1 MAKKFVL
8 KKSVEAPV
16 VAAPEEPKA
25 KKKVIKL
32 KKVPEPAQEPAQEPV
47 AVPVAVAPMKKTKAV
62 IKLKKKPEPVPEPVP
77 EPETKKKAITLS
89 KKLPIPTFTEP
100 LTKAMEAFEALRE
113 YYELRN
119 EPIPQSDIKWIYE
132 ELEQE
137 KKADAEFWADCPVTK
152 AHLDAIYRG
161 ATQDELEIAVA
172 KAQIEE
178 KKKPIKDTDLG
189 PMPSYGTQEFW
200 IWCHK
205 RKQIRLQK
213 EAAIIA
219 AGGTV
224 PEVKPKKPRV
234 KKVEKVTKD

>member
-1 MAKKFVL
+1 MA
-8 KKSVEAPV
+8 
-16 VAAPEEPKA
+16 
-25 KKKVIKL
+25 
-32 KKVPEPAQEPAQEPV
+32 
-47 AVPVAVAPMKKTKAV
+47 AVQA
-62 IKLKKKPEPVPEPVP
+62 
-77 EPETKKKAITLS
+77 ETKKAITLS

-113 YYELRN
+113 YYESRN
-119 EPIPQSDIKWIYE
+119 EPIPQADIKWIHE

-137 KKADAEFWADCPVTK
+137 KKADKEFWDDCPVTK
-152 AHLDAIYRG
+152 AHLDAICRG
-161 ATQDELEIAVA
+161 ATQDELEVAVA

-178 KKKPIKDTDLG
+178 KKRPIKDTDLG

-234 KKVEKVTKD
+234 KKVEKD

>member
-1 MAKKFVL
+1 MVKTIVL
-8 KKSVEAPV
+8 KKVLV
-16 VAAPEEPKA
+16 PEVPEVSEVP

-32 KKVPEPAQEPAQEPV
+32 KKVPVAAQDPV
-47 AVPVAVAPMKKTKAV
+47 A
-62 IKLKKKPEPVPEPVP
+62 EPVPEPVV
-77 EPETKKKAITLS
+77 EPVVQVKKKVIKLKKVAAVQAETKKAITLS

-113 YYELRN
+113 YYESRN
-119 EPIPQSDIKWIYE
+119 EPIPQSDIKWIHE

-137 KKADAEFWADCPVTK
+137 KKADKEFWDDCPVTK
-152 AHLDAIYRG
+152 AHLDAICRG
-161 ATQDELEIAVA
+161 ATQDELEVAVA

-178 KKKPIKDTDLG
+178 KKRPIKDTDLG
-189 PMPSYGTQEFW
+189 PMPAYGTQEFW

-219 AGGTV
+219 AGGTI

-234 KKVEKVTKD
+234 KKVENVVKD

>member
-1 MAKKFVL
+1 MVKTIVL
-8 KKSVEAPV
+8 KKTVEVAPV
-16 VAAPEEPKA
+16 AEPVAEPVV

-32 KKVPEPAQEPAQEPV
+32 KKVAVAEEPVALAAQEPV
-47 AVPVAVAPMKKTKAV
+47 AVAVAKPVAEVKKV
-62 IKLKKKPEPVPEPVP
+62 IKLKKVQPALTAPEP
-77 EPETKKKAITLS
+77 KKAITLS

-113 YYELRN
+113 YYESRN
-119 EPIPQSDIKWIYE
+119 ESIPQADIKWIYE

-137 KKADAEFWADCPVTK
+137 KKADKEFWDECPVTK
-152 AHLDAIYRG
+152 AHLDAISRG
-161 ATQDELEIAVA
+161 ASQDELEIAVA

-178 KKKPIKDTDLG
+178 KKKPIKETDLG

-224 PEVKPKKPRV
+224 PEAKPKKPRV
-234 KKVEKVTKD
+234 KKADKVAKD

>member
-8 KKSVEAPV
+8 KKTVAVPEVPVVTVPEVPEAPEAPEAPV
-16 VAAPEEPKA
+16 VVKKPK
-25 KKKVIKL
+25 VFKL
-32 KKVPEPAQEPAQEPV
+32 KKAPV
-47 AVPVAVAPMKKTKAV
+47 AVPEP
-62 IKLKKKPEPVPEPVP
+62 LPEPVAAQVKGP
-77 EPETKKKAITLS
+77 KKVFTLS

-113 YYELRN
+113 YYESRN
-119 EPIPQSDIKWIYE
+119 ETIPQADIKWIHE

-137 KKADAEFWADCPVTK
+137 KKADKEFWDDCPVTK
-152 AHLDAIYRG
+152 AHLDAICRG
-161 ATQDELEIAVA
+161 ATQDELEVAVA

-178 KKKPIKDTDLG
+178 KKRPIKDTDLG
-189 PMPSYGTQEFW
+189 PMPAYGTQEFW

-234 KKVEKVTKD
+234 KKVDKVENVVKD